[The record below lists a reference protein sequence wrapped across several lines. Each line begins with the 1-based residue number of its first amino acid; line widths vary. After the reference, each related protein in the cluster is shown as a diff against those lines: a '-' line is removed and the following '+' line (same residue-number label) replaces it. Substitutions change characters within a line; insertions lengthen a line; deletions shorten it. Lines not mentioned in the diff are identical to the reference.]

1 MFNRGDT
8 EKFLKALD
16 PKADTFTFQT
26 FDESKNKARDLTH
39 VLHGTLAQH
48 WETLCRL
55 NKAGAGVYVTV
66 NATDLKGRR
75 AENVTRIRAV
85 FADLDGAPL
94 APAMADPRPHII
106 VESSPKHWHA
116 YWRVKDMPV
125 DAKLFRQAQRQLIKR
140 LGSDEKITDLPRV
153 LRLPGF
159 IHQKGK
165 PFKVR
170 VVKINEGNP
179 YKAATFIDGA
189 ADEEAPPGADTKRTY
204 AHAPADLRE
213 LNEALEII
221 PSEDYQIWFEVGC
234 ALAHELGEAGFE
246 LFERWSRKSDKYDKV
261 QCKRKWH
268 ECEKVSKF
276 TAGTIFHYAT
286 QIDPTWREAETI
298 PSHATLD
305 DFVSFLP
312 SHNYI
317 YLPTGQSW
325 PASSVNTQLSK
336 QTLNNK
342 RVLASVWLD
351 KMRKV
356 QGMTWAPGD
365 ALLIPDRIAREQGG
379 WIEKPGT
386 MCLNL
391 YYPPMPTNGSA
402 AAAKLWVNLVH
413 RIYPDDAAHIINFL
427 AHRVQHPGQKINH
440 ALLLGGEPGIG
451 KDSLLEPVKHAIGPW
466 NFSEVSPKS
475 VVSRFNAHIKSV
487 ICRISEARDLGE
499 VNRYDFYE
507 HMKTL
512 TASPPDIIQCEEKHM
527 KKYAVANV
535 TGVIITTN
543 HKTGGIFLPENDR
556 RTYVAWSRLTQKDFV
571 QAYWDTLWAWYLTG
585 NGYAHVA
592 AYLQQHDLSKFN
604 PKAPPRKTEAFLDI
618 VEANIPQEDAEISE
632 TINIM
637 ERPPAITI
645 GMLLNAT
652 PSHTFAMWLAERKNW
667 RAIPHRLESCGYTAI
682 RNPDTTYNRWQY
694 RVTKAGKSQTYEVSI
709 YARKDLPEKDR
720 LHAARKLV
728 LQLREGGIQKE
739 ITTKIQLMAHENGG
753 KVKN

>member
-1 MFNRGDT
+1 MTNRAET
-8 EKFLKALD
+8 EKFLKALEPD
-16 PKADTFTFQT
+16 ANTFTFQT
-26 FDESKNKARDLTH
+26 FDESKKKARGLTH

-55 NKAGAGVYVTV
+55 NKAGAGIYITV
-66 NATDLKGRR
+66 NETDGHGRKM
-75 AENVTRIRAV
+75 ENVTRVRAV

-94 APAMADPRPHII
+94 APAKADPRPHII

-116 YWRVKDMPV
+116 YWRVKDMPL

-140 LGSDEKITDLPRV
+140 LGSDPAITDLPRV

-165 PFKVR
+165 PFRVR
-170 VVKINEGNP
+170 LVEINEGKP
-179 YKAATFIDGA
+179 YKADTFIN
-189 ADEEAPPGADTKRTY
+189 GADDDYESDNKKRTY
-204 AHAPADLRE
+204 AHAPADIKL
-213 LNEALEII
+213 LNEALDII
-221 PSEDYQIWFEVGC
+221 PSDEYQIWFEVGS

-246 LFERWSRKSDKYDKV
+246 LFERWSRKSEKYNKAH
-261 QCKRKWH
+261 CERKWR

-286 QIDPTWREAETI
+286 KIDPTWREGENI
-298 PSHATLD
+298 PVLATVD

-325 PASSVNTQLSK
+325 PASSVNTQLPK
-336 QTLNNK
+336 QTHNNK

-351 KMRKV
+351 KNRKV

-365 ALLIPDRIAREQGG
+365 DLLIPDRIAREQGG

-391 YYPPMPTNGSA
+391 YYPPVVTQGSA

-427 AHRVQHPGQKINH
+427 AHRVQRPGEKINH

-466 NFSEVSPKS
+466 NFTEVSPKT

-487 ICRISEARDLGE
+487 ICRISEARDMGE

-507 HMKTL
+507 SLKTL
-512 TASPPDIIQCEEKHM
+512 TASPPDVIQCEEKHM
-527 KKYAVANV
+527 KQYAVANV
-535 TGVIITTN
+535 TGIIITTN
-543 HKTGGIFLPENDR
+543 HKTGGIYLPENDR
-556 RTYVAWSRLTQKDFV
+556 RTYVAWSRLVQKDFV
-571 QAYWDTLWAWYLTG
+571 QAYWDTLWSWYLSG
-585 NGYAHVA
+585 GGLAHVA
-592 AYLQQHDLSKFN
+592 AYLRQHDISKFN

-618 VEANIPQEDAEISE
+618 VEANLPQEDAEFAE
-632 TINIM
+632 ALNILD
-637 ERPPAITI
+637 RPAAITLAMI
-645 GMLLNAT
+645 AAAT
-652 PSHTFAMWLAERKNW
+652 PSHSFAQWIDDRKNA
-667 RAIPHRLESCGYTAI
+667 RAIPHRIEMCGYAAV
-682 RNPDTTYNRWQY
+682 RNKAGGHNRWRY
-694 RVTKAGKSQTYEVSI
+694 STSKAGKQQQFEVAI
-709 YARKDLPEKDR
+709 YARTDLDADAQIAAAKALLQQLQRDLSEK
-720 LHAARKLV
+720 
-728 LQLREGGIQKE
+728 QKP
-739 ITTKIQLMAHENGG
+739 QG
-753 KVKN
+753 V

>member
-1 MFNRGDT
+1 MTNRAEA
-8 EKFLKALD
+8 EKFLKALEPD
-16 PKADTFTFQT
+16 ANTFTFQT
-26 FDESKNKARDLTH
+26 FDESKKKARGLTH

-55 NKAGAGVYVTV
+55 NKAGAGIYITV
-66 NATDLKGRR
+66 NETDGHGRKM
-75 AENVTRIRAV
+75 ENVTRVRAV

-94 APAMADPRPHII
+94 APAKADPRPHII

-116 YWRVKDMPV
+116 YWRVKDMPL

-140 LGSDEKITDLPRV
+140 LGSDPAITDLPRV

-165 PFKVR
+165 PFRVR
-170 VVKINEGNP
+170 LVEINEGKP
-179 YKAATFIDGA
+179 YKADTFING
-189 ADEEAPPGADTKRTY
+189 ADEEAAPEDKKRTY
-204 AHAPADLRE
+204 AHAPADIKE
-213 LNEALEII
+213 LNEALDII
-221 PSEDYQIWFEVGC
+221 PSDEYQIWFEVGC
-234 ALAHELGEAGFE
+234 GLAHELGEVGFE
-246 LFERWSRKSDKYDKV
+246 LFERWSRKSEKYNKAH
-261 QCKRKWH
+261 CERKWR

-286 QIDPTWREAETI
+286 QIDPTWREGESI
-298 PSHATLD
+298 PVLATMD

-325 PASSVNTQLSK
+325 PASSVNTQLPK
-336 QTLNNK
+336 QTHNNK

-351 KMRKV
+351 KNRKV

-365 ALLIPDRIAREQGG
+365 DLLIPDRIAREQGG

-391 YYPPMPTNGSA
+391 YYPPVVTQGSA

-427 AHRVQHPGQKINH
+427 AHRVQRPGEKINH

-466 NFSEVSPKS
+466 NFTEVSPKT

-487 ICRISEARDLGE
+487 ICRISEARDMGE

-507 HMKTL
+507 SLKTL
-512 TASPPDIIQCEEKHM
+512 TASPPDVIQCEEKHM

-543 HKTGGIFLPENDR
+543 HKTGGIYLPPNDR

-571 QAYWDTLWAWYLTG
+571 QAYWDTLWAWYLSG
-585 NGYAHVA
+585 SGLAHVA
-592 AYLQQHDLSKFN
+592 AYLRQHNLSKFN

-618 VEANIPQEDAEISE
+618 VEANIPQENAETAE
-632 TINIM
+632 ALNILD
-637 ERPPAITI
+637 RPEAVTVAMIAA
-645 GMLLNAT
+645 AT
-652 PSHTFAMWLAERKNW
+652 PSHSFALWLDDRRNA
-667 RAIPHRLESCGYTAI
+667 RAIPHRMETCGYVAV
-682 RNPDTTYNRWQY
+682 RNPAAEHNRWRY
-694 RVTKAGKSQTYEVSI
+694 RVSKQGTNGTMHQQFEVQI
-709 YARKDLPEKDR
+709 YARVELSGGAQIS
-720 LHAARKLV
+720 AAKALVQKLQGV
-728 LQLREGGIQKE
+728 SFK
-739 ITTKIQLMAHENGG
+739 
-753 KVKN
+753 